1 MGVFVIWFFFLYM
14 IRIFYFK
21 KNGIKLEVIIKIYRS
36 IKGKWFLFIVINNF
50 FKIDYYLYLKLIR
63 YLFENLYV

>member
-1 MGVFVIWFFFLYM
+1 MRVFVIWFFFLYM